1 MGTKGGTQTKD
12 IIKGLEKIGL
22 KAGSDKLIRIP
33 KNWKKPMLCIVH
45 IGFVKSSKKHWS
57 LWIGIKNCFYDPA
70 LSLIIRD
77 NFYINSGVKMLSYL
91 EIKRRQICAA
101 EGSGD

>member
-1 MGTKGGTQTKD
+1 MGKTGVTRTKD
-12 IIKGLEKIGL
+12 MIQALDKIGL
-22 KAGSDKLIRIP
+22 KATSHKLIRIP

-45 IGFVKSSKKHWS
+45 IGFVKSSIKHWS

-77 NFYINSGVKMLSYL
+77 NFYINSGVKILSYL
-91 EIKRRQICAA
+91 EIKRRPICAA
-101 EGSGD
+101 VDSGD